1 MNGRDFKL
9 ATNKAHQ
16 AGLSAGRGLE
26 VILFEAVGEVS
37 CRENPPL
44 LGFAVNSKVRNG
56 AGRCRG
62 WLAKHSGFRAGGGAS
77 RQLQHVMARMQIIAV
92 GHFIARVELCLMIG
106 TFASIED

>member
-1 MNGRDFKL
+1 VNGRDFKL

-62 WLAKHSGFRAGGGAS
+62 WLAKHSGFRAECRG
-77 RQLQHVMARMQIIAV
+77 RRIPAV
-92 GHFIARVELCLMIG
+92 AACHGQDANHSCRPLHSSCGVVFDDRDLCKY
-106 TFASIED
+106 